1 MIGSIQTPA
10 RGEKIRASWGAAI
23 TERVNA
29 IAPIGGE
36 VLVRDGATG
45 VGFAPLPANR
55 RLRRGAVTPPGNFEP
70 VFEVVEITE
79 GEETTKEFRLAR
91 VGRGFYPFGRLF
103 YSEVTVDNSAK
114 IAFGLIYLE
123 VAYPS
128 SSGASGDQTSSSSS
142 RSPTATIKG
151 FPFNDEE
158 AEEGENEDEEERLA
172 EYAPLFCDLDEETK
186 SLIPLYEIKNGRMLI
201 DYRSAM
207 AITVREL

>member
-45 VGFAPLPANR
+45 VGFVPLPANR
-55 RLRRGAVTPPGNFEP
+55 RLRRGQGTPPGNFEP
-70 VFEVVEITE
+70 VFETVEITE
-79 GEETTKEFRLAR
+79 GNETAKEVRLAQ

-103 YSEVTVDNSAK
+103 YNDVTVDDSAK
-114 IAFGLIYLE
+114 IAYGLIYLE

-128 SSGASGDQTSSSSS
+128 SSGTSGGQSSSSS
-142 RSPTATIKG
+142 LSPTATIKG
-151 FPFNDEE
+151 FPFEDAEE
-158 AEEGENEDEEERLA
+158 EEGEEEDVEERLA
-172 EYAPLFCDLDEETK
+172 EVAPYFCDRDERTK
-186 SLIPLYEIKNGRMLI
+186 SLIPLYEIKDGRMLI

-207 AITVREL
+207 SITVREL